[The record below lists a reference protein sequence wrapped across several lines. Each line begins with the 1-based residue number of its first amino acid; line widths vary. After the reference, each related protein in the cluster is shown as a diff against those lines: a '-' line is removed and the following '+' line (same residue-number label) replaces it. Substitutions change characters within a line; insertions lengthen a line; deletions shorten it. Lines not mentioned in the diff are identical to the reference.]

1 MSGDQLQLQVDAD
14 ASQTRRFR
22 SLIGEFL
29 RHEFSRARA
38 QHGRYEICVDITHP
52 VPGPG
57 FDSDNVARAVLDAV
71 NGVIFQDESRVDRM
85 VVNKIDGDHPR
96 VSVIARPITLPEPPP
111 MPVRAQP
118 RRIRVLEDV

>member
-1 MSGDQLQLQVDAD
+1 MSGDQLQLQVDAA

-38 QHGRYEICVDITHP
+38 QAGRYEICVDITRP
-52 VPGPG
+52 EPGPG
-57 FDSDNVARAVLDAV
+57 FDSDPVARAVLDAV
-71 NGVIFQDESRVDRM
+71 NGVVFQDDSRVDRM
-85 VVNKIDGDHPR
+85 VVNKIDGDQPR
-96 VSVIARPITLPEPPP
+96 VSVIARPLTLREPPP
-111 MPVRAQP
+111 MPALKHP